1 MQERQSFKRKN
12 VLHPKTSEIIW
23 KFIEENVENCKPLR
37 DYFQKQK
44 FIFQYVYSKVYPVIC
59 SFTENRGITMKS
71 EFQIKFKQSK
81 DKKQREQVSKLEQKP
96 IEIDIFDCE
105 NDEIEKE
112 NNELKEAKI
121 FEKN

>member
-1 MQERQSFKRKN
+1 
-12 VLHPKTSEIIW
+12 
-23 KFIEENVENCKPLR
+23 
-37 DYFQKQK
+37 
-44 FIFQYVYSKVYPVIC
+44 
-59 SFTENRGITMKS
+59 MKS

-81 DKKQREQVSKLEQKP
+81 DKKQREQVSKFKQKP

-121 FEKN
+121 FEKNWRKQKKRKLLAETKDKKDKNEEEKKNCGVVLSN